1 MWCALQYRWPLP
13 AVTVRPDLPLT
24 VQKDA
29 HAMLHATV
37 LVALSC
43 FAAEPPART
52 LPADGEVRVDADH
65 GEVVFSAVVQHP
77 KDKPCIDGWGERIQA
92 FVGSARAEGR
102 PTLFGDFF
110 VFLTQADVDD
120 VYDGLTRL
128 GARPRVHYS
137 REEGKKLEG
146 REYLDGDPVLIS
158 VSWKDGDKWVERS
171 YDDFVQEKAAHDGED
186 KVKPWTPHWVFHG
199 SGAIHKAG
207 TGCIACPCDCPGGI
221 IADNRNPI
229 YSPKPTVRFD
239 WAKAPA
245 AGTKVYVRIR
255 TAKGDAPADNP

>member
-1 MWCALQYRWPLP
+1 
-13 AVTVRPDLPLT
+13 
-24 VQKDA
+24 
-29 HAMLHATV
+29 MLHVAA

-43 FAAEPPART
+43 FAAESPART
-52 LPADGEVRVDADH
+52 LPADGEVRVDADR

>member
-1 MWCALQYRWPLP
+1 MLQVTTLAAL
-13 AVTVRPDLPLT
+13 A
-24 VQKDA
+24 
-29 HAMLHATV
+29 
-37 LVALSC
+37 C
-43 FAAEPPART
+43 FASAAPART
-52 LPADGEVRVDADH
+52 LPADGEVRVDADR
-65 GEVVFSAVVQHP
+65 GELVFSAVVQHP

-92 FVGSARAEGR
+92 FVGSAKADGR

-110 VFLTQADVDD
+110 VFLTQADVND
-120 VYDGLTRL
+120 VHEGLIRL

-146 REYLDGDPVLIS
+146 REYLDGDPVLIT
-158 VSWKDGDKWVERS
+158 VSWKEGDAWVERS
-171 YDDFVQEKAAHDGED
+171 YDDFVQEKAPRAGEE

-207 TGCIACPCDCPGGI
+207 TGCIACPCDCPGGL

-239 WAKAPA
+239 WSKAPPE
-245 AGTKVYVRIR
+245 GTKVFVHIR
-255 TAKGDAPADNP
+255 TAKADTAKDEAAARP

>member
-1 MWCALQYRWPLP
+1 
-13 AVTVRPDLPLT
+13 
-24 VQKDA
+24 
-29 HAMLHATV
+29 MLH
-37 LVALSC
+37 VAIV
-43 FAAEPPART
+43 AALACLAADPPVRT
-52 LPADGEVRVDADH
+52 LPADGEVRVDIDR
-65 GEVVFSAVVQHP
+65 GEVVFSAAVRHP

-92 FVGSARAEGR
+92 FVGSAKADGR

-110 VFLTQADVDD
+110 VFLTQADVND
-120 VYDGLTRL
+120 VYEGLIRL
-128 GARPRVHYS
+128 GARPRLHVS

-158 VSWKDGDKWVERS
+158 VFWKDGDKWVERS
-171 YDDFVQEKAAHDGED
+171 YDDFVQEKAPGNGAE

-229 YSPKPTVRFD
+229 YSPKPMVRFD
-239 WAKAPA
+239 WSKAPPE
-245 AGTKVYVRIR
+245 GTKVGVRIR
-255 TAKGDAPADNP
+255 TAKVEAAVDRP